1 MFGNKIKGGYVPG
14 ERVKFSVQIENKTSE
29 RIDPILVEFLETI
42 SLGDISLDYERPNQS
57 HVRSRVKVTS
67 QKPIEPME
75 IFSWNDDTSSLVLP
89 TKLIVSN
96 GRCDLIEIKHE
107 LKLSFSPTSIEISI
121 PIIIGNGFFCI
132 SNSKFYSFSFFY
144 KITKKNQGSI
154 PLRMN
159 NNN

>member
-1 MFGNKIKGGYVPG
+1 MPG
-14 ERVKFSVQIENKTSE
+14 ERVKFSVRIENKTSE
-29 RIDPILVEFLETI
+29 RIDPLLVEFLETI
-42 SLGDISLDYERPNQS
+42 SMGDLSLDYERPNQS
-57 HVRSRVKVTS
+57 DVRSRVKVTS

-132 SNSKFYSFSFFY
+132 SNFKILFIFFF
-144 KITKKNQGSI
+144 IQNNKKK
-154 PLRMN
+154 
-159 NNN
+159 